1 MEPEEEEWRRLRYE
15 YGERIVSLEEWMWQR
30 HLAHRATMIPKQGRE
45 VQAASVEDPKDG
57 ETTQKEQE
65 DCTGR
70 GTHAQVQ
77 ALRPPD
83 LLQQRVLGCQ
93 LQVLPW

>member
-30 HLAHRATMIPKQGRE
+30 HLAHRATMIPKQRRE

-65 DCTGR
+65 R
-70 GTHAQVQ
+70 VIAQDEEPT
-77 ALRPPD
+77 RKCK
-83 LLQQRVLGCQ
+83 R
-93 LQVLPW
+93 